1 MEQNIYLLVI
11 FAAILHAIWNGM
23 VKSYKNKIISV
34 SAIVFGHVPIAAFVM
49 LFLPLPTL
57 ESVPYIILSAL
68 IHQGYQYNL
77 ISAYKIGDLT
87 KVYPIAR
94 GTGPIVA
101 TIISII
107 FLGLLITKF
116 QILSIALICF
126 GIIILG
132 IFSER
137 LIKNN
142 KVIFYSLATGF
153 FIGLYSLVDGHGARI
168 SQSPLSFL
176 GWSFILNAMIFPFVL
191 KFMGH
196 KKVFS
201 SVLKEAKL
209 IFWVGGTL
217 SYIVYGI
224 VVWAF
229 TKAPIPLVGALRESS
244 IVFSIFIGFFFL
256 KERLTFLKIVSIL
269 IIFIGVALLKF
280 F

>member
-1 MEQNIYLLVI
+1 
-11 FAAILHAIWNGM
+11 
-23 VKSYKNKIISV
+23 
-34 SAIVFGHVPIAAFVM
+34 M

-142 KVIFYSLATGF
+142 KVIFYS
-153 FIGLYSLVDGHGARI
+153 
-168 SQSPLSFL
+168 
-176 GWSFILNAMIFPFVL
+176 
-191 KFMGH
+191 
-196 KKVFS
+196 
-201 SVLKEAKL
+201 
-209 IFWVGGTL
+209 
-217 SYIVYGI
+217 
-224 VVWAF
+224 
-229 TKAPIPLVGALRESS
+229 
-244 IVFSIFIGFFFL
+244 
-256 KERLTFLKIVSIL
+256 
-269 IIFIGVALLKF
+269 
-280 F
+280 